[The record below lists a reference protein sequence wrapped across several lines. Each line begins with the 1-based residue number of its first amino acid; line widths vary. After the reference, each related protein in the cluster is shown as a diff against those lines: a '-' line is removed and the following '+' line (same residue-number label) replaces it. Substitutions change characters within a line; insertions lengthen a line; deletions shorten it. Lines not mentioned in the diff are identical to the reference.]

1 MPDDGLNVRPVSRNE
16 FPDAVL
22 MVKAVPATLSV
33 IVVLSAAVQEPPGAH
48 VPAMLLCP

>member
-1 MPDDGLNVRPVSRNE
+1 
-16 FPDAVL
+16 
-22 MVKAVPATLSV
+22 LSV